1 MDGVRLEQRHGKARV
16 RVGRAWREPN
26 GRHHFVEW
34 SVSISLLSDCLPAYT
49 HGDNSDIVATDTMK
63 NTVYVK
69 AKECMQPLSPEDFA
83 IVLGKHFTSF
93 YQQSGF
99 EGFIRDKYT
108 ILPETRERM
117 LATEVTASWRYPF
130 ETLASIPAEQLYF
143 MEKYMDVKKV
153 LIDTFFGP
161 TDGGVYSPSVQS
173 TLYHM
178 AKAVGFVLEFAKSLK
193 QARIDSMGEYFTTNE
208 ITEPLYCV
216 LWMAPFLSGGGYS
229 SEAWSYILALNSY
242 IKKQKNPIF
251 KLSIEQHGDLENVE
265 FWDGL
270 PLEIRNLAIELYQTE
285 CRLNQTIVI
294 CHSEPG
300 AWYPPLFQTLPCP
313 PNGYGQFQ
321 VVIGRTMFE
330 TDRVNVEHVRRCNKM
345 DLVWVPT
352 DFHKNRSADR
362 FGVFDPLK
370 VEPLDL
376 ASIGKLVLGSD
387 DVLNSNHRFVFLSV
401 FKWEYRKGWD
411 VLLRSYLKEFSKV
424 DDVALYLLTNAYHS
438 DRDFGNKIVEYV
450 ENSDL
455 EKPVNGWAPIY
466 VIDSHI
472 AQVDLPRLYRAANA
486 FVLPSRGEGW
496 GRPIVEA
503 MAMSLP
509 VIVTNWSG
517 PTEYLRDGNS
527 YPLGFEGMSEVK
539 EGPFKGHMWAEP
551 SVDKLQFLMKH
562 VWRNR
567 DEAKTKGMEAR
578 LDMMRRFSPEIVAED
593 IIKHLQQIVEGF

>member
-1 MDGVRLEQRHGKARV
+1 M
-16 RVGRAWREPN
+16 
-26 GRHHFVEW
+26 F
-34 SVSISLLSDCLPAYT
+34 
-49 HGDNSDIVATDTMK
+49 
-63 NTVYVK
+63 
-69 AKECMQPLSPEDFA
+69 
-83 IVLGKHFTSF
+83 
-93 YQQSGF
+93 
-99 EGFIRDKYT
+99 
-108 ILPETRERM
+108 
-117 LATEVTASWRYPF
+117 
-130 ETLASIPAEQLYF
+130 
-143 MEKYMDVKKV
+143 
-153 LIDTFFGP
+153 
-161 TDGGVYSPSVQS
+161 
-173 TLYHM
+173 
-178 AKAVGFVLEFAKSLK
+178 K
-193 QARIDSMGEYFTTNE
+193 QKE

-352 DFHKNRSADR
+352 DFHVNTFRQS
-362 FGVFDPLK
+362 GVDPMKIRKIVQPIDLEFFDPLK

-551 SVDKLQFLMKH
+551 SVDELQFLMKH

-593 IIKHLQQIVEGF
+593 IIKHLQQNVEVF